1 MRLTRSPRALNRRRG
16 VRRAASGLVAAAAA
30 AAMLAAFTPV
40 RASNDRPV
48 VLAQSIAP
56 QPLADAITALMLQT
70 GLNIGYLPDMVEGRT
85 THGAPAHVAPLVAL
99 AALLDGTGVDF
110 ETVDGKTLTLVLK
123 HETPPPPASRGATD
137 VPASPPDAGPV
148 PLEYIVVTGMRHARK
163 PDVPSAQERRLLEY
177 VGREL
182 ELRIERSERLYGHMA
197 LDQYLQG
204 IVDDLLASEP
214 QQPPGSVRVK
224 VIKDAQP
231 SAFALP
237 NGAVYVSTEL
247 LYRLGSEAEIAAV
260 LSHEISH
267 FTNAHAVTAMHDQ
280 ERAKTLWRAAGIVL
294 AILEAAAAAHV
305 GVAPTQALGQVGQG
319 FTIPAKALDMWMFA
333 SLNGYSR
340 DLERDAD
347 YWGMRR
353 LVAAG
358 YDAGAAV
365 AAFERLAAADVDRP
379 TAQAGYFASRPNVA
393 ARAASYRALV
403 AGEFRDATG
412 PERFAGRDEY
422 RAQIAGLGLD
432 QAEVLVE
439 SGALQRAQRVVDME
453 IARGDS
459 ARAAYLEGEIARRI
473 APQTPESER
482 RAIAAYARAITYP
495 EAPAA
500 AYRQQGILY
509 RRSGDSAAATVAF
522 QSYLDRA
529 PQAPDVP
536 LVKLYL
542 NDLKAPATMAP
553 RTTEP

>member
-1 MRLTRSPRALNRRRG
+1 MRLTEPSGPLARRRG
-16 VRRAASGLVAAAAA
+16 VHRATNAFVAVVAAAAA
-30 AAMLAAFTPV
+30 LVAFAPV
-40 RASNDRPV
+40 QASGDGSV
-48 VLAQSIAP
+48 VLAQSVAP
-56 QPLADAITALMLQT
+56 QPLADALTALMLQT
-70 GLNIGYLPDMVEGRT
+70 GLNIGYVAEMVEGRT

-110 ETVDGKTLTLVLK
+110 ETVDGKTVILVVK
-123 HETPPPPASRGATD
+123 HETPPPPVPHGATE
-137 VPASPPDAGPV
+137 PPTSPPDAGPV

-163 PDVPSAQERRLLEY
+163 PEVASEQERRLLEY

-182 ELRIERSERLYGHMA
+182 ELRIERSDRLYGHVA

-204 IVDDLLASEP
+204 IVDGLLATDP
-214 QQPPGSVRVK
+214 QQPAGRVRIR
-224 VIKDAQP
+224 VIKDAQA
-231 SAFALP
+231 SAFVLP

-267 FTNAHAVTAMHDQ
+267 FTNAHALTAMHD
-280 ERAKTLWRAAGIVL
+280 RDRRKTLWRAAAIVL
-294 AILEAAAAAHV
+294 AILEAAAAAHS
-305 GVAPTQALGQVGQG
+305 GVPPSQALGQAGQG
-319 FTIPAKALDMWMFA
+319 LVIPPKVLDMWMLA
-333 SLNGYSR
+333 SLDGYSR

-358 YDAGAAV
+358 YDAAATV
-365 AAFERLAAADVDRP
+365 AAFERLAAADVDPP
-379 TAQAGYFASRPNVA
+379 TPQAGYFANRAKLA
-393 ARAASYRALV
+393 ARIAGYRALV
-403 AGEFRDATG
+403 AGEFRDAAG

-432 QAEVLVE
+432 QAEILVE
-439 SGALQRAQRVVDME
+439 SGALRRAERIIDTQ

-473 APQTPESER
+473 APRTPESEG

-495 EAPAA
+495 EAPPA

-509 RRSGDSAAATVAF
+509 RRRGDPAAATVAF

-529 PQAPDVP
+529 PQAADVP

-542 NDLKAPATMAP
+542 AALKAPATVAP
-553 RTTEP
+553 ATTEP